1 MTDHPPLSAAAV
13 VAGLNLS
20 DDAQK
25 LLRPNTTAEAYF
37 DALVNAGLFA
47 DAIRVVV
54 RLMTPKQAVWWGCL
68 CGWAAKRA
76 NTGPAVRAAAVWL
89 RDPTDANR
97 RAAGDVAKS
106 IGVATLGGLLAS
118 AVFHAEGSVSA
129 PGATPIASPPGLT
142 GTLIGTMVLAGTAA
156 RAADPAGIRRKLLAI
171 AVEVYRGTNVWTG
184 SHRHPA
190 TV

>member
-25 LLRPNTTAEAYF
+25 LLRPNATAEAYF
-37 DALVNAGLFA
+37 DALVTAGLFA

-68 CGWAAKRA
+68 CAWAAKRA

-97 RAAGDVAKS
+97 RAAGEVAKAV
-106 IGVATLGGLLAS
+106 GPATLGGLLAS

-129 PGATPIASPPGLT
+129 PGATPVASPPELT

-184 SHRHPA
+184 SPRHPA